1 MAVDPSAPRTRRAL
15 LGAALGATA
24 ATVASTI
31 ARPVTALAADG
42 DAMVV
47 GGEYTATS
55 VTKITQSG
63 AGLDAIFGMS
73 GTGTG
78 IVGGATGAGT
88 GVWGNA
94 AAATSLLGTGVLG
107 TGAGW
112 GVWGESTSTT
122 KPATTGWSTGNNVGV
137 LGWSGNQEEL
147 TTFPETSLVSD
158 IGVYGRCDTNEGS
171 VGVFAKSQ
179 LGTGIRA
186 SGGAAGIEAD
196 GLLIG
201 ISVDSGQGPAIMATS
216 SAIDRPSVMSVAFND
231 RTGVYGHSGS
241 GDTAILA
248 GKTKTGVLGTASQDT
263 ASIGVEGISPAGA
276 GVRGSSSTGTGGSFT
291 STSGYAIKSSGRV
304 SLAKASG
311 YTTIAAG
318 SKSKTVTPGTDLGTS
333 SIAIATLQ
341 GSAGGT
347 ISVHRVAVNATTNK
361 VTIYLT
367 GTATRSVRVG
377 WIVLN

>member
-24 ATVASTI
+24 ATVASTLV
-31 ARPVTALAADG
+31 RPATAQAADG

-55 VTKITQSG
+55 VTKITQTG
-63 AGLDAIFGMS
+63 AGLDAILGMT

-78 IVGGATGAGT
+78 IAGGATGAGT

-94 AAATSLLGTGVLG
+94 AVASSTRGTGVLG
-107 TGAGW
+107 SGAGW

-122 KPATTGWSTGNNVGV
+122 KPATTGWSRGNNVGV
-137 LGWSGNQEEL
+137 LGWSGYQEEL

-158 IGVYGRCDTNEGS
+158 IGVYGRCDTNAS
-171 VGVFAKSQ
+171 SIGVFAKSQ

-186 SGGAAGIEAD
+186 SGGATGIVAD
-196 GLLIG
+196 GLQMG
-201 ISVDSGQGPAIMATS
+201 MSVDSGMGPAVQATS
-216 SAIDRPSVMSVAFND
+216 SSTDQPATASYAFND
-231 RTGVYGHSGS
+231 RTGVYGHSGG
-241 GDTAILA
+241 GDSSITG
-248 GKTKTGVLGTASQDT
+248 GKTKTGVLGTANQDA
-263 ASIGVEGISPAGA
+263 ASSGVQGISAAGA
-276 GVRGSSSTGTGGSFT
+276 GVRGSSTTGTGGAFT

-318 SKSKTVTPGTDLGTS
+318 SKSRTVTPGTDLGTS

>member
-1 MAVDPSAPRTRRAL
+1 MPARAS
-15 LGAALGATA
+15 GAT
-24 ATVASTI
+24 
-31 ARPVTALAADG
+31 RPRR
-42 DAMVV
+42 
-47 GGEYTATS
+47 
-55 VTKITQSG
+55 
-63 AGLDAIFGMS
+63 
-73 GTGTG
+73 
-78 IVGGATGAGT
+78 
-88 GVWGNA
+88 
-94 AAATSLLGTGVLG
+94 TSLLGTGVLG

-122 KPATTGWSTGNNVGV
+122 KPATTGWSRGNNVGV

-158 IGVYGRCDTNEGS
+158 IGVYGRCDTNAGS
-171 VGVFAKSQ
+171 IGVFAKSQ

-196 GLLIG
+196 GLLMG

-241 GDTAILA
+241 GDTRSSRQTKRRA
-248 GKTKTGVLGTASQDT
+248 GHGEPGHGVHRRGGHQQGAGATARSHRWQDEDRRSSARRTGH
-263 ASIGVEGISPAGA
+263 GVQRRPGHQHPPGA
-276 GVRGSSSTGTGGSFT
+276 GVRGSSTTGTGGAFT